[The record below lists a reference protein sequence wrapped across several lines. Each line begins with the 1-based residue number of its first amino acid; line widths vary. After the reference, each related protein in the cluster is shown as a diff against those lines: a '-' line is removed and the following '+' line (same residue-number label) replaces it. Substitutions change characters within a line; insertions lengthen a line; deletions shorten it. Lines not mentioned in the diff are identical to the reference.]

1 MGNRLSP
8 CWGSV
13 GVPSV
18 SERGVIQL
26 EGLLCGE
33 KKEKNLE
40 FHPVVYFLDG
50 MEGEE

>member
-33 KKEKNLE
+33 KKEKKFGILYHCVFFGRYE
-40 FHPVVYFLDG
+40 RR
-50 MEGEE
+50 